1 MKSIYIG
8 LAPPGHLVQESKD
21 KNLLWKF
28 KMVIPGQG
36 AGPLSYLREKN
47 SIPDVCL
54 SWVQK
59 VGRGLVRSKSL
70 NRHPPVG

>member
-1 MKSIYIG
+1 MEIQNG
-8 LAPPGHLVQESKD
+8 HPRGGVLAR
-21 KNLLWKF
+21 
-28 KMVIPGQG
+28 
-36 AGPLSYLREKN
+36 LSYLREKN
-47 SIPDVCL
+47 SIPDVML